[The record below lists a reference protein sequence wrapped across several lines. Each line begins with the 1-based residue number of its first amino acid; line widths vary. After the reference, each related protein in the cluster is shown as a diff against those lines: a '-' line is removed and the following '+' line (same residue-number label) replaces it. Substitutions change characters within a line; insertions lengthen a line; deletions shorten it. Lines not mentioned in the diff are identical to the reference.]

1 MIIKDLTPACYRW
14 HWSSYRASVGLVS
27 ADEFLAVD
35 GLLAKFA
42 KRRSTAQARY
52 AQFVLERHKVP
63 SPWQQLQGQVFLGD
77 QTFVENMQKRIAQH
91 QRGDVQIPI
100 AHRRAPAKSLIEL
113 EKSSPTRNEAIKQ
126 AHGTGAYSYQQIAEH
141 FRIHFT
147 TVGRVVRG
155 G

>member
-1 MIIKDLTPACYRW
+1 M
-14 HWSSYRASVGLVS
+14 
-27 ADEFLAVD
+27 
-35 GLLAKFA
+35 
-42 KRRSTAQARY
+42 
-52 AQFVLERHKVP
+52 P
-63 SPWQQLQGQVFLGD
+63 SPWHQLQGQVFLGD

-113 EKSSPTRNEAIKQ
+113 EKSSLTRNEAIKQ

-155 G
+155 R